1 MSVRDYQNVLI
12 DTWWNVNGET
22 SSFGVRGFCVLIDT
36 WWNVN
41 LKRGYI
47 TQQEL
52 ERFNRYMVECEFTY
66 DSFKKIVQIVLI
78 DTWWNVND
86 VNDGDKLSADS
97 F

>member
-1 MSVRDYQNVLI
+1 MVECEFYRGRNNL
-12 DTWWNVNGET
+12 GLL
-22 SSFGVRGFCVLIDT
+22 SSFNRYMVECEFIGCSCGCSGCWVLIDT

-41 LKRGYI
+41 LLAVLVVVPVVG
-47 TQQEL
+47 
-52 ERFNRYMVECEFTY
+52 
-66 DSFKKIVQIVLI
+66 VLI